1 MIFKSFIII
10 RYGRRK
16 LSEYNILVGAKDNIV
31 KLEQIEKEC
40 ENDYNE
46 VSKNLDNAQETN
58 QNHTDTINELKS
70 LQVEKKLN
78 LLYAELVA
86 EKCADQRD
94 SVLAKQ
100 LLLDKKAGQILILG
114 LHNAGKEKGKE
125 KKLFLINLD
134 FVL

>member
-1 MIFKSFIII
+1 SFIII

-16 LSEYNILVGAKDNIV
+16 LSEYNILVGAKDNYLKILTMH
-31 KLEQIEKEC
+31 KK
-40 ENDYNE
+40 
-46 VSKNLDNAQETN
+46 TN

-114 LHNAGKEKGKE
+114 LHNAGKTSLLRILLDNPFDEYTYISSLSLNMKR
-125 KKLFLINLD
+125 FLV
-134 FVL
+134 FV

>member
-1 MIFKSFIII
+1 MHK
-10 RYGRRK
+10 K
-16 LSEYNILVGAKDNIV
+16 
-31 KLEQIEKEC
+31 
-40 ENDYNE
+40 
-46 VSKNLDNAQETN
+46 TN

-114 LHNAGKEKGKE
+114 LHNAGKTSLLRILLDNPFDEYTYISSLSLNMKR
-125 KKLFLINLD
+125 FLV
-134 FVL
+134 FV

>member
-1 MIFKSFIII
+1 FIII

-46 VSKNLDNAQETN
+46 VSKNLDNAQKTN

-94 SVLAKQ
+94 LVLAKQ

-114 LHNAGKEKGKE
+114 L
-125 KKLFLINLD
+125 
-134 FVL
+134 